1 MPCTFSIQKCLYYSS
16 FSLLSYKFLQI
27 HIYFFFVFKILFK
40 FLQKIKS
47 LKNSHFSKGK
57 ETAANECNYRNR
69 VYMDYICKASRI
81 IHKVI
86 TVSIWWNLYKKLL
99 ASNWNYRHYFL
110 PSIQPPQKYFFLYI
124 VYSCLCWGS
133 IEMNH
138 DFYLL
143 GFYRFSLSVTDRKQT
158 PFLMLPHW
166 YPLDKRFTDIFSA
179 GINSKP
185 NSSSYAQQVWINYRA
200 LRPLTNTANTMN

>member
-1 MPCTFSIQKCLYYSS
+1 M
-16 FSLLSYKFLQI
+16 
-27 HIYFFFVFKILFK
+27 
-40 FLQKIKS
+40 QKIKS

-69 VYMDYICKASRI
+69 VYMNYIWKASRI

-99 ASNWNYRHYFL
+99 ASNWNYHHYFL

-158 PFLMLPHW
+158 TFLMLPHW
-166 YPLDKRFTDIFSA
+166 YSLDKRFTDIFSA
-179 GINSKP
+179 RINSKP

>member
-1 MPCTFSIQKCLYYSS
+1 MSSQFYNFCFFFLLPFYQGLSFFQVLCTFSIQKCLYYSS

-69 VYMDYICKASRI
+69 VYMDYIWKASRI

-110 PSIQPPQKYFFLYI
+110 PSIQPPPKIFFFIHCIFLP
-124 VYSCLCWGS
+124 
-133 IEMNH
+133 
-138 DFYLL
+138 LL
-143 GFYRFSLSVTDRKQT
+143 RFNRKESR
-158 PFLMLPHW
+158 LL
-166 YPLDKRFTDIFSA
+166 
-179 GINSKP
+179 
-185 NSSSYAQQVWINYRA
+185 
-200 LRPLTNTANTMN
+200 LTGLL